1 MLKIKVKD
9 STHQV
14 ISVISKYLC
23 IIGFIGT
30 VGFFGY
36 SMIKNYQE
44 ATTILNDAQVI
55 DADLMLT
62 DVTVESGRKGRSKN
76 VYEFTYSYEAGG
88 QLYEK
93 SFTTS
98 ENNADKYVDETTI
111 PVAYAKSNPEL
122 SGKLKQL
129 EKNSSIG
136 SLTWRGLV
144 ALLGLMFLAAVIHG
158 IITGVLFIN
167 KDNPETE

>member
-14 ISVISKYLC
+14 TSVISKYLC
-23 IIGFIGT
+23 IIGFIGAI
-30 VGFFGY
+30 GFFGY
-36 SMIKNYQE
+36 TMFKNYQE
-44 ATTILNDAQVI
+44 ATTILSDAQVI

-62 DVTVESGRKGRSKN
+62 DVRFEKGRKGKTKG

-88 QLYEK
+88 QTYEK

-98 ENNADKYVDETTI
+98 QNNADKYVDETTI
-111 PVAYAKSNPEL
+111 PVAFAKSEPEL
-122 SGKLKQL
+122 SGKLNQL
-129 EKNSSIG
+129 EKNSSLG

-144 ALLGLMFLAAVIHG
+144 ALLGLMFLAAVVHG
-158 IITGVLFIN
+158 LITGVLFIN
-167 KDNPETE
+167 KDNPETD